1 MDDPTL
7 FMLCDPK
14 KCKKQQNNMD
24 AYMNSYQM
32 YSNNL
37 NEDENENNNS
47 DSDNESTK
55 AEKMLTEDYD
65 ISETSIE
72 NIDNEIPD
80 HMVEVI
86 NHINHIDTF
95 ILNNKY
101 DTHMEK
107 INDYLIDL
115 LFLIKSKKSK
125 K

>member
-14 KCKKQQNNMD
+14 KCKQQQNNMD
-24 AYMNSYQM
+24 AYINSYQVH
-32 YSNNL
+32 SNNL
-37 NEDENENNNS
+37 NETENKNEQS
-47 DSDNESTK
+47 DSDNESTQS
-55 AEKMLTEDYD
+55 EKLVK
-65 ISETSIE
+65 
-72 NIDNEIPD
+72 DNEIPE
-80 HMVEVI
+80 HMIEVI

-115 LFLIKSKKSK
+115 LFLIKSKKNK

>member
-14 KCKKQQNNMD
+14 KCKQQQNNMD
-24 AYMNSYQM
+24 AYINSYQVH
-32 YSNNL
+32 SNNL
-37 NEDENENNNS
+37 NEAENKNEQS
-47 DSDNESTK
+47 DSDNESIQ
-55 AEKMLTEDYD
+55 AEKLVTE
-65 ISETSIE
+65 
-72 NIDNEIPD
+72 DNEIPE

-115 LFLIKSKKSK
+115 LFLIKSKKK
-125 K
+125 

>member
-14 KCKKQQNNMD
+14 KCKQQQNNMD
-24 AYMNSYQM
+24 AYINSYQIH
-32 YSNNL
+32 SNNL
-37 NEDENENNNS
+37 NEDENKNEQS
-47 DSDNESTK
+47 DSDNESIQG
-55 AEKMLTEDYD
+55 EKLVTE
-65 ISETSIE
+65 
-72 NIDNEIPD
+72 DNEIPE

-115 LFLIKSKKSK
+115 LFLIKK
-125 K
+125 